1 MELGFIKRLSL
12 LQKFWIIFGLWL
24 FLSCFN
30 LVLFLFIHDLSD
42 RSNILFVIF
51 ILSLC
56 LNISIAI
63 AAIYLVRKNIISPI
77 AVILQ
82 QFLDMSN
89 GTLGK
94 NIEINSYDEIGKLAV
109 AFNKMN
115 ANLGKIIEEIKSN
128 ANDIVLGSEDIHSAS
143 EKLSGSVDMQADS
156 IKVITDSV
164 EQIAHNIQINA
175 SNASNAESISN
186 QAVTRMGQMEGALT
200 ESLSAIENITSKIQ
214 IINDIAF
221 QTNILALNAAVEAA
235 RAGEHGRGF
244 AVVAAEVRKL
254 AERSKSAAEEIVSLT
269 RDSVSTT
276 AKVQEIAKH
285 LTQEVNKTSNLVA
298 EISAAS
304 KEQSNSADQIN
315 HSVQKINSIT
325 EETAGSAEKLASNS
339 VKFADQASKL
349 NETISYFHIDTHIVK
364 ANKQQRT
371 ELISWDK
378 KYMIGITSIDLQ
390 HKKLVEIINELYM
403 GFGAADNS
411 RILKRVI
418 KQLIEYTEY
427 HFGEEEKFFAQTEYP
442 DMKEHL
448 SQHRKFV
455 KKMKQFAKEVEKG
468 DISASFDII
477 DYLKK
482 WLLDHISK
490 TDRKYV
496 PHLSKHGI
504 R

>member
-1 MELGFIKRLSL
+1 
-12 LQKFWIIFGLWL
+12 
-24 FLSCFN
+24 
-30 LVLFLFIHDLSD
+30 
-42 RSNILFVIF
+42 
-51 ILSLC
+51 
-56 LNISIAI
+56 
-63 AAIYLVRKNIISPI
+63 
-77 AVILQ
+77 
-82 QFLDMSN
+82 
-89 GTLGK
+89 
-94 NIEINSYDEIGKLAV
+94 
-109 AFNKMN
+109 
-115 ANLGKIIEEIKSN
+115 
-128 ANDIVLGSEDIHSAS
+128 
-143 EKLSGSVDMQADS
+143 
-156 IKVITDSV
+156 
-164 EQIAHNIQINA
+164 
-175 SNASNAESISN
+175 
-186 QAVTRMGQMEGALT
+186 
-200 ESLSAIENITSKIQ
+200 
-214 IINDIAF
+214 
-221 QTNILALNAAVEAA
+221 
-235 RAGEHGRGF
+235 
-244 AVVAAEVRKL
+244 
-254 AERSKSAAEEIVSLT
+254 
-269 RDSVSTT
+269 
-276 AKVQEIAKH
+276 
-285 LTQEVNKTSNLVA
+285 VA